1 MIVGIYSLEEEMK
14 TQSTDEEKEPAKR
27 SRIRAKLKISEARAQ
42 LQSVKTV
49 TYHHTCKILNT
60 YALLSSCDMIFVAP
74 VLAITEATVVFCSTT
89 FLKQICSRL
98 PGTDVSLWSSLTTLL
113 RQSVGFLRE
122 RRLPRCIRNIDL
134 PRFSN
139 PQQTLFT
146 PLYTTQYTKNQ
157 IC

>member
-1 MIVGIYSLEEEMK
+1 MIVGFILFLEEMK
-14 TQSTDEEKEPAKR
+14 HKSTDEEKEPAKR

-89 FLKQICSRL
+89 FLQQIFSNL
-98 PGTDVSLWSSLTTLL
+98 PGTDVSLWSSLIPSSGSGFSARKKTATMHTQHRFAALL
-113 RQSVGFLRE
+113 QST
-122 RRLPRCIRNIDL
+122 NKH
-134 PRFSN
+134 FSHHYPPHN
-139 PQQTLFT
+139 
-146 PLYTTQYTKNQ
+146 TQKKQ